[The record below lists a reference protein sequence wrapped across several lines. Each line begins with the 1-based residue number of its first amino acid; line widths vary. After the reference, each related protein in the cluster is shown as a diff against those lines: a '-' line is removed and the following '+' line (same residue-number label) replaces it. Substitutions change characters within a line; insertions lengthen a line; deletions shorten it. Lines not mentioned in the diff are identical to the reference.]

1 MNKHSSPRKELLQ
14 RISDDWRR
22 KIASSRPGH
31 CLEAEFSRFFAR
43 STSRHLSQSRKRQV
57 TTLARGFLQSPV
69 AACVSSLVDLGFP
82 RETRLPAA
90 TLLYSVVHSRT
101 WWRPRRAFHV
111 PLGVL
116 PSKLLLGQTLAS
128 VPRTARPLQLC
139 RSCGTTHG
147 VIIFSQ
153 GAHHADPG
161 QHKGS
166 VQGAQHAVP
175 VLRRLQRE

>member
-1 MNKHSSPRKELLQ
+1 M
-14 RISDDWRR
+14 
-22 KIASSRPGH
+22 
-31 CLEAEFSRFFAR
+31 R
-43 STSRHLSQSRKRQV
+43 STSRHLTQSRKRQV
-57 TTLARGFLQSPV
+57 TTPARGFFTVTSRCLRII
-69 AACVSSLVDLGFP
+69 ACGFGLS
-82 RETRLPAA
+82 RETRRPAA
-90 TLLYSVVHSRT
+90 TLLHSVVHSRT

-128 VPRTARPLQLC
+128 VRVADCTAPPTLPQLWYHPRRN
-139 RSCGTTHG
+139 H
-147 VIIFSQ
+147 FSQ

-161 QHKGS
+161 QHNGS